1 MFQPQTTIAWGGAL
15 LWLLGIAAA
24 AFLVSWVLTDRLHLR
39 RASYVGALAAL
50 TAALTAGY
58 LAWSG
63 AGPAFWTTRWSSRGP
78 PAAAR

>member
-24 AFLVSWVLTDRLHLR
+24 AFLVSWILTDRLHLR
-39 RASYVGALAAL
+39 RSPYVGALAAL

-63 AGPAFWTTRWSSRGP
+63 TGPAFWTTRW
-78 PAAAR
+78 A